1 DGADDGGALAGRVT
15 AEYVH
20 GGRGVVAVDDGH
32 EPALAR
38 HVQRIQAEQFAGA
51 ADDREDR
58 DGAFVDRDR
67 DPGAA
72 GDLVE
77 YGRDPAPGGVAHHP
91 HGDGVEERGDGVV
104 QG

>member
-1 DGADDGGALAGRVT
+1 
-15 AEYVH
+15 
-20 GGRGVVAVDDGH
+20 
-32 EPALAR
+32 
-38 HVQRIQAEQFAGA
+38 
-51 ADDREDR
+51 
-58 DGAFVDRDR
+58 

-104 QG
+104 QGRGVGGEVGLDVQLAPGDQDGDAVLADGAGHDHRVAGPDLGVAQGDRPVQGADAGRGDVAAVGL